1 MVYRSIFR
9 SAWTLPVLASAA
21 LSAALVVSAATPA
34 LAAARGPH
42 AVGDS
47 SSSPEYY
54 LALGDSLSVGVQP
67 APQTGTSEPT
77 DQGYADDL
85 AAHYNSAF
93 AGGLTLVK
101 MGCSGE
107 TAASML
113 TGTGSSC
120 TYSGGSQLAAALA
133 FISAH
138 RSNIALITIDIGA
151 NDVDN
156 CAAGGTISLSC
167 IASGVAAIQSD
178 LPKILSAIHSA
189 AGNGPV
195 IAGMDLY
202 DPFLQDYLTGPA
214 GQQVAWES
222 AGLAVALNSM
232 LAINYRLYGA
242 QLADVAGTFS
252 TTDFLGTTQL
262 AGTGTVPLNVARIC
276 QWTWMCAASPLGP
289 NIHANAAGY
298 QQIATAFETAIGN
311 LSAASP

>member
-1 MVYRSIFR
+1 MYRRIFR

-21 LSAALVVSAATPA
+21 LSAVLAVSVTTPAMAATSWAPA
-34 LAAARGPH
+34 SAG
-42 AVGDS
+42 S

-85 AAHYNSAF
+85 AAHYNGAF

-167 IASGVAAIQSD
+167 IASGVATIQSD
-178 LPKILSAIHSA
+178 LPKILSAIRSSA
-189 AGNGPV
+189 GSGTV
-195 IAGMDLY
+195 IAGMNLY
-202 DPFLQDYLTGPA
+202 DPFLQDYLTGAA
-214 GQQVAWES
+214 GQEVAWES

-232 LAINYRLYGA
+232 LAINYGLYGA
-242 QLADVAGTFS
+242 RIADVAGAFS
-252 TTDFLGTTQL
+252 TTDFLDSTQL
-262 AGTGTVPLNVARIC
+262 AGTGTVPLNVGRIC
-276 QWTWMCAASPLGP
+276 QWTWMCAASPVGP
-289 NIHANAAGY
+289 NIHANAVGY
-298 QQIATAFETAIGN
+298 QEIATAFETAIGD
-311 LSAASP
+311 LSS